1 MANELCIFCGQKP
14 GTFRSTT
21 LACGSTI
28 QVACKACEKELKDL
42 DEVEVCRRALVRGI
56 AENPERIRA
65 RIELLTEAENHRPK
79 CLRCSTN
86 LTFLKVQEL
95 DNSPMRDS
103 IFKEPFEVLPAY
115 CTACGK
121 YEFYNPDVIRKN
133 KYLAHLVNKDTQD
146 YTYVNT

>member
-103 IFKEPFEVLPAY
+103 IFKEPFGVLPAY

-121 YEFYNPDVIRKN
+121 YEFYDPDVIRKN

-146 YTYVNT
+146 

>member
-42 DEVEVCRRALVRGI
+42 DEVEICRRALVRGI

-146 YTYVNT
+146 

>member
-103 IFKEPFEVLPAY
+103 IFKEPFEVLPSY

-146 YTYVNT
+146 

>member
-121 YEFYNPDVIRKN
+121 YEFYNPEVIRMN

-146 YTYVNT
+146 

>member
-95 DNSPMRDS
+95 DNSPLRDS

-133 KYLAHLVNKDTQD
+133 KYLAHLVNKDAQD
-146 YTYVNT
+146 

>member
-42 DEVEVCRRALVRGI
+42 DDVEVCRRALVRGI

-115 CTACGK
+115 CTVCGK

-133 KYLAHLVNKDTQD
+133 KYLAHLVNKDTQE
-146 YTYVNT
+146 

>member
-115 CTACGK
+115 YTACGK

-133 KYLAHLVNKDTQD
+133 KYLVHLVNKDTQD
-146 YTYVNT
+146 

>member
-115 CTACGK
+115 CVACGK
-121 YEFYNPDVIRKN
+121 YEFYNPDIIRKN
-133 KYLAHLVNKDTQD
+133 KYLAHLIYKDTQE
-146 YTYVNT
+146 

>member
-21 LACGSTI
+21 LTCGSTI

-146 YTYVNT
+146 

>member
-56 AENPERIRA
+56 AKILSVSERELSYLQRQ
-65 RIELLTEAENHRPK
+65 RITVP
-79 CLRCSTN
+79 S
-86 LTFLKVQEL
+86 
-95 DNSPMRDS
+95 
-103 IFKEPFEVLPAY
+103 
-115 CTACGK
+115 AC
-121 YEFYNPDVIRKN
+121 VAAQI
-133 KYLAHLVNKDTQD
+133 
-146 YTYVNT
+146 

>member
-1 MANELCIFCGQKP
+1 MANELCIFCGQEP

-146 YTYVNT
+146 YKYVTT

>member
-1 MANELCIFCGQKP
+1 MANDSICVFCGQKP

-21 LACGSTI
+21 VACGSTI

-42 DEVEVCRRALVRGI
+42 DEVEVCRRALVRGM
-56 AENPERIRA
+56 AENPERLRA
-65 RIELLTEAENHRPK
+65 RIELITEAENHRPQ
-79 CLRCSTN
+79 CLRCGSK
-86 LTFLKVQEL
+86 LSFMKVQEL

-103 IFKEPFEVLPAY
+103 IFKEPFGVLPAY

-146 YTYVNT
+146 

>member
-121 YEFYNPDVIRKN
+121 YEFYNPEVIRKN
-133 KYLAHLVNKDTQD
+133 KHLAHLVNKDTQD
-146 YTYVNT
+146 